1 MTQGDEEVKKLAG
14 LLYGGCRP
22 LPQPGE
28 LPPPLRGRDFRFF
41 AYGRHALFEAL
52 ILAGVRKDDVVLLPE
67 YICGETLSAVNAC
80 GARVE
85 YYPVGLNMELAVPPE
100 VLPKARAVLAI
111 NYFGFPQA
119 LAPFAAYC
127 YKSGAVLIED
137 NAHGFLSQ
145 DEGGEYLGMRGCVG
159 IFSFRK
165 SMPLVNGSGLV
176 VNQPDTVSTLKAQ
189 LPFVHYARSRIFRIK
204 GFLRQLPRWNMA
216 GLLYALISLDRGV
229 RKLRTGSDYVRS
241 GVEEELELPGRPEP
255 DASLLQALKSLDVE
269 GEISRRRRLYLGSQ
283 ELVGDYGGIPVFPRL
298 PEHVVPY
305 CFPFRAPP
313 ERIEAIRRALRKQY
327 LDCYLWPELPLEIQK
342 KSVERYQ
349 DVWVINFIW

>member
-1 MTQGDEEVKKLAG
+1 MGDAVKKLAG

-22 LPQPGE
+22 LRQPGE
-28 LPPPLRGRDFRFF
+28 WPHPLRGRDFRFF

-85 YYPVGLNMELAVPPE
+85 YYPVGPDMELAVPPE
-100 VLPKARAVLAI
+100 ALPKARAILAI

-119 LAPFAAYC
+119 LMPFKAYC
-127 YKSGAVLIED
+127 SKNGAVLIED

-145 DEGGEYLGMRGCVG
+145 DEGGEYLGTRGDVG

-176 VNQPDTVSTLKAQ
+176 VNRPDTVSALKAQ

-204 GFLRQLPRWNMA
+204 RFLRQFPRWDMT
-216 GLLYALISLDRGV
+216 GLLYALIRLDRGI
-229 RKLRTGSDYVRS
+229 RKFRTGSDYVRS
-241 GVEEELELPGRPEP
+241 GVEEEFELPGRPEP
-255 DASLLQALKSLDVE
+255 DASLLPALESLDVDC
-269 GEISRRRRLYLGSQ
+269 EISRRRRLYLGSQ
-283 ELVGDYGGIPVFPRL
+283 ELVGDYGGIPVFPCL

-305 CFPFRAPP
+305 GFPFRAPP
-313 ERIEAIRRALRKQY
+313 ERIEAIRRALKKQY
-327 LDCYLWPELPLEIQK
+327 LDCYLWPELPLAIQK
-342 KSVERYQ
+342 RSVERYQ
-349 DVWVINFIW
+349 DVWLINFIW